1 MRLEWL
7 EYIDFRDIVIDFLYN
22 PIPKHI
28 QIFLQQEEA
37 CEILARIIIDLTKT
51 IDEDL
56 LLTPYKSS
64 IEQRMRFQS
73 KEGSLIEI
81 WTRESLAYCCCGK
94 RSSIIIG
101 DAGYTIED
109 TYEILLPMANMDVQK
124 FYCVS
129 SNSIIRYWKD
139 KHKKGL
145 EDIDYWMK
153 VKNDK
158 IQFKPVQLPTKGE
171 RENENKESD

>member
-1 MRLEWL
+1 MKLEFL

-22 PIPKHI
+22 PIPKRI

-37 CEILARIIIDLTKT
+37 CEILAKTIIDLIKA
-51 IDEDL
+51 IDEDM

-64 IEQRMRFQS
+64 TEQRMRFQS

-81 WTRESLAYCCCGK
+81 WTKENLAFCCGN
-94 RSSIIIG
+94 RSSIVIG
-101 DAGYTIED
+101 DAGYSIED
-109 TYEILLPMANMDVQK
+109 TYEILLPMADIDVQK

-129 SNSIIRYWKD
+129 SNDIIRYWKD

-145 EDIDYWMK
+145 EDINYWMK

-158 IQFKPVQLPTKGE
+158 IQFKPIQLSTKGE
-171 RENENKESD
+171 ENENKESD

>member
-1 MRLEWL
+1 MRLECL

-22 PIPKHI
+22 PIPKRI

-37 CEILARIIIDLTKT
+37 CKILAKIIIDLVKT
-51 IDEDL
+51 IDEDM

-81 WTRESLAYCCCGK
+81 WTRESLAFCCCGN
-94 RSSIIIG
+94 RGSIVIG
-101 DAGYTIED
+101 DAGYSIED
-109 TYEILLPMANMDVQK
+109 TVEVLLPMATMDVER
-124 FYCVS
+124 YYYVS
-129 SNSIIRYWKD
+129 SNDIIRYWKD
-139 KHKKGL
+139 KNEKGL
-145 EDIDYWMK
+145 EDINYWMK

-158 IQFKPVQLPTKGE
+158 IQFKPVQLPTEGE
-171 RENENKESD
+171 

>member
-1 MRLEWL
+1 MRLDWL

-37 CEILARIIIDLTKT
+37 CKILAKTIIDLIKA
-51 IDEDL
+51 IDEDM

-64 IEQRMRFQS
+64 TEQRMRFQS

-81 WTRESLAYCCCGK
+81 WTRESLAFCCCGN
-94 RSSIIIG
+94 RGSIVIG
-101 DAGYTIED
+101 DAGYSIED

-124 FYCVS
+124 FYCIS
-129 SNSIIRYWKD
+129 SNDIIRYWKD
-139 KHKKGL
+139 KHEKGL
-145 EDIDYWMK
+145 EDINYWMK

-171 RENENKESD
+171 ENEKQTD